1 MRSLR
6 VKLIKTMTQNIE
18 KLNKVLTYVKDTFVG
33 KNDVVD
39 LLGICL
45 LARENAFL
53 YGPPGTA
60 KSAIV
65 RTLAKTV
72 KDGKNF
78 EYLLTRFTEPNEI
91 FGPFDIRKLKEGELL
106 TNTEGMM
113 PEASMVFLDEIFN
126 ANSAILNS
134 LLMALNE
141 KIFKRGKETKN
152 LPALMFVGASNV
164 LPEDE
169 ALNALFDRFLIRI
182 NVDYV
187 HPDLLQQVLLAGRK
201 LENNIET
208 ETPEILSH
216 EIRELQNLCKTI
228 DLKPIYEVYLNTI
241 INLRNTGI
249 AISDRRAV
257 KLQNLIAASALICG
271 RSEAILSD
279 LWVLKHI
286 WDTQEQI
293 EILEGIINRTIE
305 KDDHPKSHP
314 QALQNK
320 APNPE
325 EVMKDVKILTDQ
337 WESGTLTFEE
347 QNVIKDKLRYL
358 QTRCDW
364 IRNPEQKKYI
374 QTEIENLW
382 QKILQTV

>member
-1 MRSLR
+1 
-6 VKLIKTMTQNIE
+6 MTQNIE
-18 KLNKVLTYVKDTFVG
+18 KLNTVLTYVKDTFVG

-106 TNTEGMM
+106 TNTDGMM

-152 LPALMFVGASNV
+152 IPALMFVGASNV

-182 NVDYV
+182 KVDYV
-187 HPDLLQQVLLAGRK
+187 NPDLLQQVLLAGRK
-201 LENNIET
+201 LENNIYT
-208 ETPEILSH
+208 ETPEILPH
-216 EIRELQNLCKTI
+216 EITELQHQCKAI
-228 DLKPIYEVYLNTI
+228 DLKPIYEVYLSTI
-241 INLRNTGI
+241 ISLRNTGI

-271 RSEAILSD
+271 RGEAILSD

-286 WDTQEQI
+286 WDTEEQI

-305 KDDHPKSHP
+305 KEDHPASHP

-320 APNPE
+320 TPNPE
-325 EVMKDVKILTDQ
+325 EVMKDVKILVEK
-337 WESGTLTFEE
+337 WNSETLSFEE

-364 IRNPEQKKYI
+364 IGNSEQKQYI
-374 QTEIENLW
+374 QQEIESLW